1 MDRGRNVKNG
11 GIHSNKEGVFHLKAN
26 KAARAA
32 AGGRRAVLFKREL
45 PLHLMLI
52 PAVILVLIYSYGPM
66 ILSIFVALQN
76 FVPAKGI
83 AGSGWV
89 GLENFKK
96 LFALPNFGQVV
107 FNTVYIS
114 LWKMILGV
122 VVPVLFALLL
132 NEVSNR
138 VFKKV
143 FQTLVYMPNFL
154 SWIIIAGI
162 LIDILSPSGGV
173 VNKFLSQFKI
183 EPIFFLGDPKW
194 FPTTIVVSDIW
205 QRFGFGTV
213 VYLAALTG
221 IDPTLYEAAEID
233 GANRWAQTLHVT
245 LPALK
250 GMIVLMTVLSMG
262 NILNAGFDQIFN
274 LYSPQVYST
283 GDILDTLIYRLS
295 MENAQFSLGTAAGLF
310 KSAISFVFVVLSY
323 YLADKFADYR
333 VF

>member
-1 MDRGRNVKNG
+1 MFR
-11 GIHSNKEGVFHLKAN
+11 
-26 KAARAA
+26 
-32 AGGRRAVLFKREL
+32 REL
-45 PLHLMLI
+45 PLHLMLL
-52 PAVILVLIYSYGPM
+52 PAVVLVLIYSYGPM
-66 ILSIFVALQN
+66 LLSIFVALQN

-83 AGSGWV
+83 SGSGWV
-89 GLENFKK
+89 GLENFRK

-107 FNTVYIS
+107 FNTVSIS
-114 LWKMILGV
+114 LWKMLLGV
-122 VVPVLFALLL
+122 IVPVVFALLL

-138 VFKKV
+138 IFKKV

-221 IDPTLYEAAEID
+221 IDPALYEAAELD
-233 GANRWAQTLHVT
+233 GANRWQQTLHVT

-323 YLADKFADYR
+323 YLADRFADYR

>member
-1 MDRGRNVKNG
+1 M
-11 GIHSNKEGVFHLKAN
+11 KAN

>member
-1 MDRGRNVKNG
+1 M
-11 GIHSNKEGVFHLKAN
+11 FYLKAN
-26 KAARAA
+26 EATLLAQSKAKK
-32 AGGRRAVLFKREL
+32 VTLFKREL
-45 PLHLMLI
+45 TLHIMLI

-83 AGSGWV
+83 SGSSWV
-89 GLENFKK
+89 GLGNFRK

-122 VVPVLFALLL
+122 IIPVFFALLL
-132 NEVSNR
+132 NEVSNK

-221 IDPTLYEAAEID
+221 IDPALYEAAEID
-233 GANRWAQTLHVT
+233 GANRWKQTIHVT

-250 GMIVLMTVLSMG
+250 GIIVLMTVLSMG

>member
-1 MDRGRNVKNG
+1 
-11 GIHSNKEGVFHLKAN
+11 
-26 KAARAA
+26 
-32 AGGRRAVLFKREL
+32 
-45 PLHLMLI
+45 MLI

-83 AGSGWV
+83 AGSGWA

-173 VNKFLSQFKI
+173 VNKFLSQFRI

>member
-1 MDRGRNVKNG
+1 M
-11 GIHSNKEGVFHLKAN
+11 FYLKAN
-26 KAARAA
+26 EATLPAQSKAKK
-32 AGGRRAVLFKREL
+32 VTLFKREL

-76 FVPAKGI
+76 FVPAKSI
-83 AGSGWV
+83 SGSSWV
-89 GLENFKK
+89 GLGNFRK

-122 VVPVLFALLL
+122 IIPVFFALLL
-132 NEVSNR
+132 NEVSNK

-221 IDPTLYEAAEID
+221 IDPALYEAAEID
-233 GANRWAQTLHVT
+233 GANRWKQTIHVT

-250 GMIVLMTVLSMG
+250 GIIVLMTVLSMG